1 MGEMK
6 SKFEVVKDKMNSLDY
21 SCFTSITDVVSYQ
34 MDIQKM
40 DELEKMYGDPNVI
53 SMLPEFQSLEEKYSA
68 Y

>member
-6 SKFEVVKDKMNSLDY
+6 SKFEVIKDKMNSLDY

-40 DELEKMYGDPNVI
+40 DELEKMYVTRVSI
-53 SMLPEFQSLEEKYSA
+53 VRRKI
-68 Y
+68 

>member
-6 SKFEVVKDKMNSLDY
+6 SKFEVIKDKMNSLDY
-21 SCFTSITDVVSYQ
+21 SCFTNITDVVSYQ

-53 SMLPEFQSLEEKYSA
+53 SMLTEFQSLEEKFSA
-68 Y
+68 F